1 MANIMDALI
10 NFISAPTGS
19 TLGFVGI
26 AITYFATV
34 VFYFSKKGRR
44 GLHVAYIIAG
54 IFFCYLAYL
63 CQQRGTVKVVDA
75 GIVLAYLGIG
85 AGLVCAAS
93 VAPSHAKCTKIL
105 AWFVMIIGICFEV
118 FGLILVHHAGLL

>member
-1 MANIMDALI
+1 MGNIMDALI
-10 NFISAPTGS
+10 NFINTPTGS

-26 AITYFATV
+26 AITYFATA
-34 VFYFSKKGRR
+34 VFDFSRKERR
-44 GLHVAYIIAG
+44 GLYVAYIVAG

-93 VAPSHAKCTKIL
+93 VAPSHTKIL
-105 AWFVMIIGICFEV
+105 AWFVMIIGMCFEV
-118 FGLILVHHAGLL
+118 FGLILVQHAGLL